1 MRMSIYNIDEN
12 GGYIETKSF
21 RNMIKLS
28 EGMTAD
34 MRLQPAAQLRA
45 VRAMLEFKSI
55 LAAEGV
61 HDVTAVAICED
72 GSSVGYE
79 GDFETQDQQSIENLI
94 SAIEQLEDLRCD
106 REGFAADFED
116 EEDNAFCLDVAA
128 IDTALAAIKR
138 LIELEYEK
146 E

>member
-1 MRMSIYNIDEN
+1 M
-12 GGYIETKSF
+12 K
-21 RNMIKLS
+21 KLIVEIADKYADAASMTFIGTNCAES
-28 EGMTAD
+28 EEIHMTVA
-34 MRLQPAAQLRA
+34 
-45 VRAMLEFKSI
+45 
-55 LAAEGV
+55 
-61 HDVTAVAICED
+61 AVALKPDITAIAVCED
-72 GSSVGYE
+72 GSSIRYE
-79 GDFETQDQQSIENLI
+79 GDLEAKDQLSIEKLI
-94 SAIEQLEDLRCD
+94 NAVGQLEDLRCD

>member
-1 MRMSIYNIDEN
+1 MKKLIVEIDDKYADAVSMSFI
-12 GGYIETKSF
+12 GTKCTE
-21 RNMIKLS
+21 S
-28 EGMTAD
+28 EEIHMTV
-34 MRLQPAAQLRA
+34 AAVA
-45 VRAMLEFKSI
+45 VK
-55 LAAEGV
+55 

-79 GDFETQDQQSIENLI
+79 GD
-94 SAIEQLEDLRCD
+94 
-106 REGFAADFED
+106 FAADFED

-138 LIELEYEK
+138 LIKLEYEK

>member
-1 MRMSIYNIDEN
+1 
-12 GGYIETKSF
+12 
-21 RNMIKLS
+21 
-28 EGMTAD
+28 MTV
-34 MRLQPAAQLRA
+34 AAIA
-45 VRAMLEFKSI
+45 VK
-55 LAAEGV
+55 

-94 SAIEQLEDLRCD
+94 SAIEQLEDLRYD
-106 REGFAADFED
+106 RREFADFED
-116 EEDNAFCLDVAA
+116 EEDNVFMRDVAA

>member
-1 MRMSIYNIDEN
+1 MKKLIVEIDDKYADAVSMSFI
-12 GGYIETKSF
+12 GTKCTE
-21 RNMIKLS
+21 S
-28 EGMTAD
+28 EEIHMTV
-34 MRLQPAAQLRA
+34 AAVA
-45 VRAMLEFKSI
+45 VK
-55 LAAEGV
+55 

-128 IDTALAAIKR
+128 IDTALAAIKC
-138 LIELEYEK
+138 LIKLEYEK